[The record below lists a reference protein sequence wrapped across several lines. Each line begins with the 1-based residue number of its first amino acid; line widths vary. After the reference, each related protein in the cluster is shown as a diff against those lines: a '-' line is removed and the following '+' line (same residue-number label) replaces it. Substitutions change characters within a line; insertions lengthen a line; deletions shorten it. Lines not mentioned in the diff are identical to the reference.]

1 MPEKLKFAGA
11 LILALSSFSGI
22 TAEKIEGWMFL
33 TNTND
38 TNFYGKSGSLTE
50 NNGIRSLIVQEVP
63 ISRESNRNV
72 IYSRFAIP
80 SKACKD
86 EFGEITMYAMSGK
99 LADRYD
105 YVKGGSSVAAYIA
118 DLMCID

>member
-1 MPEKLKFAGA
+1 M
-11 LILALSSFSGI
+11 
-22 TAEKIEGWMFL
+22 
-33 TNTND
+33 
-38 TNFYGKSGSLTE
+38 TE
-50 NNGIRSLIVQEVP
+50 DNGIRTLIVQEVP

-72 IYSRFAIP
+72 IFSRFAIP

-86 EFGEITMYAMSGK
+86 EFGEMTRYAMNGK
-99 LADRYD
+99 LAEKYD